1 MLDNFSE
8 IEKELERKL
17 PFQRTQV
24 IMDRMLVEMD
34 SKDHCNEISDG
45 KEEQVI
51 GKWGKGNPC

>member
-1 MLDNFSE
+1 
-8 IEKELERKL
+8 
-17 PFQRTQV
+17 
-24 IMDRMLVEMD
+24 MLVEMD